1 MAPTEGRVTKPEPQ
15 CRRGIPDVTMKPS
28 KRHAWVIEWVTKW
41 AVEWIQY
48 SLRLALGWTNCTVW
62 ASGHDQPQTK
72 ECLPKNMLAHET
84 ELSILGS
91 GAGSGQIILT
101 GLLGC
106 KMDTNISR
114 PSMCVADVQEMS
126 SLGDVAMLSH
136 VRLETSSSDVDSER
150 HERLLVLFVYRRC
163 RVLETSR
170 CCLTSVLRPRRP
182 T

>member
-1 MAPTEGRVTKPEPQ
+1 
-15 CRRGIPDVTMKPS
+15 
-28 KRHAWVIEWVTKW
+28 
-41 AVEWIQY
+41 
-48 SLRLALGWTNCTVW
+48 
-62 ASGHDQPQTK
+62 
-72 ECLPKNMLAHET
+72 MLAHET